1 MTAAP
6 FPSPGAGLPVA
17 VGQIDRELKK
27 LWDQNGSFATRA
39 SLINLAIYCEGE
51 EAMQR
56 NTELISR
63 ITQSHACRALLIC
76 VRPNEPEANVQAWI
90 SAHCHVTRA
99 GGKQTCCE
107 QLTFLLD
114 GPSSNLIPNI
124 VFSHLD
130 SDLPLYL
137 WWQGEFPDPLDSQ
150 LWGWVDR
157 LIYDSNDWRDRQ
169 AELKQL
175 RASLA
180 EGKRRITLCD
190 LNWTRTIYYRQA
202 LSLTFDHPAHLPH
215 LQQLSEVELVYAPG
229 YLSTAQ
235 LLGSWLAA
243 QLHYHSPAKNA
254 DGTTIEFRNPEAE
267 PVVFRFREAP
277 GASVSGFNLRTKA
290 GASFR
295 FTREEGSDFLHAD
308 IDLTDGRAFRNLFP
322 AGRDTLDAIIN
333 EELQR
338 GGLHRVYLKALSIA
352 EGLF

>member
-6 FPSPGAGLPVA
+6 FPSTAPGLPVA

-27 LWDQNGSFATRA
+27 LWDQNGNFASRA
-39 SLINLAIYCEGE
+39 SLINLAIYCEGL

-56 NTELISR
+56 NTELIGR
-63 ITQSHACRALLIC
+63 ITQSHACRAILIC
-76 VRPNEPEANVQAWI
+76 VRPDEAVADVKAWI

-99 GGKQTCCE
+99 GAKQTCCE

-137 WWQGEFPDPLDSQ
+137 WWQGEFPDSLDSQ

-180 EGKRRITLCD
+180 EGQRRITLCD

-202 LSLTFDHPAHLPH
+202 LSLTFDHPPYLPH
-215 LQQLSEVELVYAPG
+215 LGNLAEVELGHAPG
-229 YLSTAQ
+229 YRSTAQ
-235 LLGSWLAA
+235 LLASWLAA
-243 QLHYHSPAKNA
+243 QLHYESPAKNA
-254 DGTTIEFRNPEAE
+254 DGSEITFRRPNGE
-267 PVVFRFREAP
+267 PVVFRFREQA
-277 GASVSGFNLRTKA
+277 GASVSEFTLRTKE
-290 GASFR
+290 GVSFR
-295 FTREEGSDFLHAD
+295 FTRDGNSDFLHAD
-308 IDLTDGRAFRNLFP
+308 VDLADGRTTRNLFP
-322 AGRDTLDAIIN
+322 AGKDTLDGILN

-338 GGLHRVYLKALSIA
+338 GGLHRIYLKALNIA

>member
-1 MTAAP
+1 MTAAS
-6 FPSPGAGLPVA
+6 FPTPAAGLPVA

-27 LWDQNGSFATRA
+27 LWDQNGSIASRA
-39 SLINLAIYCEGE
+39 SLINLAIYCEGK
-51 EAMQR
+51 EAMTR
-56 NTELISR
+56 NTGLINR
-63 ITQSHACRALLIC
+63 ITQNHACRAILIC
-76 VRPNEPEANVQAWI
+76 ARPNEPESDVQAWI
-90 SAHCHVTRA
+90 SAHCHISRA
-99 GGKQTCCE
+99 GAKQICCE

-150 LWGWVDR
+150 LWTWVDR
-157 LIYDSNDWRDRQ
+157 LIYDSNEWRDQR

-180 EGKRRITLCD
+180 EGQCRITLCD
-190 LNWTRTIYYRQA
+190 LNWTRTIYFRQA
-202 LSLTFDHPAHLPH
+202 LSLTFDHPDHLPY
-215 LQQLSEVELVYAPG
+215 LSKLKEVQLAYAPG

-235 LLGSWLAA
+235 LLASWLAA
-243 QLHYHSPAKNA
+243 QLHLVSPVKQA
-254 DGTTIEFRNPEAE
+254 DASRIEFRTAE
-267 PVVFRFREAP
+267 GAPVAFLFREQA
-277 GASVSGFNLRTKA
+277 GASVGEFSLFSEG

-295 FTREEGSDFLHAD
+295 FIREAGSDFMHAD
-308 IDLTDGRAFRNLFP
+308 VDLPDGRSFRNLFP
-322 AGRDTLDAIIN
+322 AGKDSLDAIIN

-338 GGLHRVYLKALSIA
+338 GGLHRVYMKALTIA